1 MSLLSPTVVL
11 TSLAN
16 GVMLGGLYA
25 LVALGLTLIFG
36 VLKIINFAHGSLMM
50 LSMYAT
56 FWLATAL
63 GVDPYLSLLATVPA
77 GFVLGYAIQRGLI
90 AAVLDA
96 PEHNQLLMTL
106 GLALVLDNLA
116 LAVFKADPRTLLVA
130 YSQTTVPVGPL
141 RLNLPRLLA
150 FGGAVVVTGLVAV
163 FLRKTELGRALRAAA
178 EERDGAALVG
188 IPVAR
193 VYAVAFGI
201 GSACVAAAGTMAV
214 PFFYVA
220 PDVGNTFVIT
230 AFVVVVLGGLGSFTG
245 ALLGGL
251 VVGVVESLGGLLV
264 HGSLAQ
270 IGIFGLFIVI
280 LLVKPSG
287 LLGARHA

>member
-1 MSLLSPTVVL
+1 MTADVVL
-11 TSLAN
+11 GSLVN

-36 VLKIINFAHGSLMM
+36 VMKIINFAHGSLMM

-56 FWLATAL
+56 FWLATAVGL
-63 GVDPYLSLLATVPA
+63 DPYLSLGLTVPG
-77 GFVLGYAIQRGLI
+77 GFLLGYLVQRGVIAPVLG
-90 AAVLDA
+90 A

-106 GLALVLDNLA
+106 GLALFLDNLA
-116 LAVFKADPRTLLVA
+116 LFLFTADPRTLLTA
-130 YSQTTVPVGPL
+130 YSQSTVPLGPL

-150 FGGAVVVTGLVAV
+150 FAGAHLITALLAAFLKVTD
-163 FLRKTELGRALRAAA
+163 LGKALRAAA

-188 IPVAR
+188 IPVRR

-220 PDVGNTFVIT
+220 PEVGNAFVIT
-230 AFVVVVLGGLGSFTG
+230 AFVVVVLGGLGSFPG

-251 VVGVVESLGGLLV
+251 LVGVVESLGGLFL

-270 IGIFGLFIVI
+270 IAIFALFIAV
-280 LLVKPSG
+280 LLVRPDG
-287 LLGARHA
+287 LLGARHG